1 MGIQKLYLL
10 SSPVHH
16 YRSLPNYENLYASEN
31 PGNGEKGPN
40 KTTEFHPWKFTKQ
53 QYVTVIRGRVSY
65 FD

>member
-40 KTTEFHPWKFTKQ
+40 KTTEFHP
-53 QYVTVIRGRVSY
+53 
-65 FD
+65 